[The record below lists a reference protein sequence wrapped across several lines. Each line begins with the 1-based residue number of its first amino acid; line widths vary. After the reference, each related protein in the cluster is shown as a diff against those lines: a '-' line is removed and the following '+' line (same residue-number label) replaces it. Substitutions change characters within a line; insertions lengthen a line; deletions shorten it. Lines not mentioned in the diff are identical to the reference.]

1 VQAFVSEKDLAG
13 IRLGT
18 PVTVRSLK
26 DGKEWSAKVTAIF
39 PSADPTTR
47 TGLVEALVPN
57 IDGTRDEGR
66 GTGNLKLL
74 PGQSVV
80 IKIVKRRIPNAIT
93 VPNEAITQ
101 FNNQP
106 AVWVAEPMSETGKTE
121 YTCPMHPEVRS
132 DKPGRCPKCG
142 MDLVPTKRH
151 APTPKTEYT
160 CPMHPEVRSDKPGKC
175 PKCGMNL
182 VPTKRQVGEAK
193 VARLRIVKLGETD
206 GQRTLVLS
214 GLKIGDEVIVR
225 GWQSIVREGVPVVAV
240 EWNELGPARL
250 PSITP
255 SPMPPT
261 HQHGSTQRQG
271 DGHLHG
277 H

>member
-1 VQAFVSEKDLAG
+1 
-13 IRLGT
+13 
-18 PVTVRSLK
+18 
-26 DGKEWSAKVTAIF
+26 
-39 PSADPTTR
+39 
-47 TGLVEALVPN
+47 
-57 IDGTRDEGR
+57 
-66 GTGNLKLL
+66 LKLL

-80 IKIVKRRIPNAIT
+80 IKIVKRLIPNAIT

-106 AVWVAEPMSETGKTE
+106 AIWVAEPMSETGKTE

-151 APTPKTEYT
+151 APTTKTEYT

-240 EWNELGPARL
+240 EWNELGPAQL

-255 SPMPPT
+255 SPTPLT

-271 DGHLHG
+271 GGHLHG